1 MHMLF
6 TIAEYV
12 ESLGKTWSGVGTLV
26 DKSEG
31 DKYKVIK
38 SQKNYSDIFFLI
50 FQLLR
55 ILL

>member
-1 MHMLF
+1 MLF

-26 DKSEG
+26 DKSED